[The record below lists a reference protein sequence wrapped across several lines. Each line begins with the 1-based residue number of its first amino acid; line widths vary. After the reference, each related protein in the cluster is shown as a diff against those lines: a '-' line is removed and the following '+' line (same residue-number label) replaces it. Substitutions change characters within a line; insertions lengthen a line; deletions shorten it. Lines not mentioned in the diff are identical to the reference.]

1 VAHFLRFFNLLNTSE
16 GHTPPFRVVV
26 DQGRVERHS
35 NFDLLCLPFQDAQAH
50 QGKEAK
56 IDYLQALAIDVAG
69 WERFLIGDLLEEA
82 GGVDVEEIIY
92 LEGAHDRRVVTTNDA
107 LLLTLLIQV

>member
-1 VAHFLRFFNLLNTSE
+1 LF
-16 GHTPPFRVVV
+16 
-26 DQGRVERHS
+26 
-35 NFDLLCLPFQDAQAH
+35 CLPIQDVQAH
-50 QGKEAK
+50 QGEEAK

-92 LEGAHDRRVVTTNDA
+92 LEGAHDGTVVTAQDE
-107 LLLTLLIQV
+107 LLLTLLIQI